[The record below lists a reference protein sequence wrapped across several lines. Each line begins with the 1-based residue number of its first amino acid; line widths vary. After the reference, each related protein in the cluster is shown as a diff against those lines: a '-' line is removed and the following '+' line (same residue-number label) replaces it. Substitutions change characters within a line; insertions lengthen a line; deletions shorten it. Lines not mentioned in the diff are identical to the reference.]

1 MTSIRSKEGS
11 VTLEAAII
19 LPIFIFIFLSI
30 FGLFGMINA
39 RQEITRA
46 MVQAGKSLSLDP
58 YATEMLEK
66 ANDKKF
72 RTAEQILMAKMRQS
86 ASKEK
91 FTDISKWYESGN
103 IDGVAKDRFVA
114 YFAGGDEAKANEKL
128 KWMGVDGGLDGLQV
142 TGTINGKRELT
153 LTTEYKLKFLFD
165 FIQAGDIGQVKT
177 TSTHWLWR
185 YESKLHK

>member
-1 MTSIRSKEGS
+1 MLKVKSREGS

-19 LPIFIFIFLSI
+19 LPIFIFVFLSI

-46 MVQAGKSLSLDP
+46 MIQAGKSLSLDP

-72 RTAEQILMAKMRQS
+72 RTAEQYLMSKVRQAS
-86 ASKEK
+86 SKEK
-91 FTDISKWYESGN
+91 YTNITKWYEGGDVS
-103 IDGVAKDRFVA
+103 GVAKDRFIA
-114 YFAGGDEAKANEKL
+114 YFAGGDESKANEKL
-128 KWMGVDGGLDGLQV
+128 KWMGVEGGLDGLKV
-142 TGTINGKRELT
+142 DGSISGKRELE
-153 LTTEYKLKFLFD
+153 LKTEYQLKFLFD
-165 FIQAGDIGQVKT
+165 FIQVGDVGKVKT